1 MQINI
6 LIFFILYGVFYIK
19 RKKGEPVWCGE
30 KNVKRDTILT
40 FLAFYIPSV
49 IMWFFQTKSKYDTSR
64 ISDIILILGF
74 PFLFSLFSTL
84 FMYMLMIGSSPEK
97 DNKMNELK
105 KDGKILSR
113 VNISKKCRT
122 GSWIFVAIVIILTM
136 SSFFC
141 EITSVSEMII
151 FLLLLSETIICSEL
165 VYWQLVFL
173 FMPLVLSGVIDGIL
187 IKDLNC
193 EMIERKTYKLYS
205 RNEKD
210 IILTPIKYDFINNG
224 GKYIKYCPYRSIDL
238 KIVIKDIDYEEID
251 MFKIQNYIDSLAEEY
266 VSKPSIN
273 ITKNQNDVELTCD
286 YTLQKNSIYSVFN
299 AIDEFLV
306 IYEML
311 NKIVDE
317 IVYMA
322 Y

>member
-1 MQINI
+1 MQIII

-30 KNVKRDTILT
+30 KNVKRDAILT

-64 ISDIILILGF
+64 ISDIILILGL
-74 PFLFSLFSTL
+74 PFILSLCSTL
-84 FMYMLMIGSSPEK
+84 FMYMHMIGSSPEK

-113 VNISKKCRT
+113 VNISKKFRT
-122 GSWIFVAIVIILTM
+122 GFWIFAAIMIILTM
-136 SSFFC
+136 SSSFLKV
-141 EITSVSEMII
+141 TSVSEMIT
-151 FLLLLSETIICSEL
+151 FLPLLLEVIICSGL
-165 VYWQLVFL
+165 IYWQFVFL
-173 FMPLVLSGVIDGIL
+173 SMPLVVNIVIGGIL

-210 IILTPIKYDFINNG
+210 IILTPITHNFINIGRKG
-224 GKYIKYCPYRSIDL
+224 GPYSSIDL
-238 KIVIKDIDYEEID
+238 KIVIKDIDYEAID

-266 VSKPSIN
+266 VLKPSIY
-273 ITKNQNDVELTCD
+273 ITKNQNDVKLTCY
-286 YTLQKNSIYSVFN
+286 YTLQTYLAFN

-322 Y
+322 C